1 MPSGTANSPGPN
13 QWAIIGPMAL
23 ASPLPDEPSAEAILR
38 ARYTSRL
45 PARLADLSGPAHGT
59 VDLPLH
65 VVWSGLRSFDLD
77 RPRSRMSLYRTVL
90 AEGQRDDLTAHLHPD
105 LLLAQ
110 WPVLRTLISRSVR
123 DAWES
128 RFTELADR
136 ASIAA

>member
-1 MPSGTANSPGPN
+1 
-13 QWAIIGPMAL
+13 
-23 ASPLPDEPSAEAILR
+23 
-38 ARYTSRL
+38 
-45 PARLADLSGPAHGT
+45 
-59 VDLPLH
+59 
-65 VVWSGLRSFDLD
+65 
-77 RPRSRMSLYRTVL
+77 MSLYRTVL